1 MRGEIDVVFLP
12 VQAAWVHMEASG
24 GGSIVNFASVNA
36 LRGSGTFGMAA
47 HCAGKSAG
55 AHEGA
60 ARDTL
65 LTRIPW
71 GRVRAPEDIAWCAV
85 GMLCASTI
93 R

>member
-1 MRGEIDVVFLP
+1 MV
-12 VQAAWVHMEASG
+12 
-24 GGSIVNFASVNA
+24 
-36 LRGSGTFGMAA
+36 A

-65 LTRIPW
+65 LTRIPL